1 MKSHSLKPFDDGRYL
16 SEEES
21 LKLLESIPIPEDD
34 SGKVEVGIPRP
45 ETSGHLEIITG
56 NYLEAIKAA
65 VPETIQTSA
74 ELQKARIEFNN
85 RGDTSINNLFYTA
98 NVPLYGVENGK
109 PFFLFG
115 GREAFLRLYVPN
127 IEEVCRQI
135 SSSEKV
141 YTLPDTDKA
150 WAMKEGISSSA
161 LKRFDLAELIET
173 KYDDK
178 YGYFTIY
185 TKNAALLGGAKRELA
200 ELIHGQGND
209 YFNTFKMLAECAI
222 SKTRV
227 FLLNSDYVNSIA
239 RNNLVGRAS
248 KLYSFNLET
257 CFEAV
262 NPHVNERS
270 ALCAVRQI
278 VVPGGAP

>member
-1 MKSHSLKPFDDGRYL
+1 MRTHSLKPFDDGKYL
-16 SEEES
+16 SEEEAM
-21 LKLLESIPIPEDD
+21 KLLESIPIPEDD
-34 SGKVEVGIPRP
+34 HGKKEAEKSPSP
-45 ETSGHLEIITG
+45 KPFFPLEIISG
-56 NYLEAIKAA
+56 NFLEAVQAA
-65 VPETIQTSA
+65 VPETIQTAA
-74 ELQKARIEFNN
+74 ELQKARVELNN
-85 RGDTSINNLFYTA
+85 ASLYNTIFGTA